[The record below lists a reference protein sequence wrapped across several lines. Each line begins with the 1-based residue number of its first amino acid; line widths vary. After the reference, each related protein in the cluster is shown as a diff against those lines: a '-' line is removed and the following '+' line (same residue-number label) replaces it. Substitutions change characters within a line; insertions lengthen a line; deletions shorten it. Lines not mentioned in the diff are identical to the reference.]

1 MLTAARD
8 AAKGEGFRVLRAR
21 GAQLE
26 REYAFGVV
34 RQLVEPLLAET
45 PSAERALLMDGPPGL
60 AAQLLGIPRAHDS
73 MIRDSPVAPDPGFA
87 VLHVLY
93 WLFANLA
100 AERPV
105 ALVVDDVHWPDRAS
119 LRFLAFLLPR
129 LEELRAM
136 VRLAARPAEAG
147 ASRELMAAIT
157 MDPATAVTTLRPLT
171 ISGGARPVAAGGGAP
186 PPTRF
191 APAGRGGGPPVA
203 P

>member
-1 MLTAARD
+1 MLTAARE

-45 PSAERALLMDGPPGL
+45 PDAERALLMDGPPGL

-73 MIRDSPVAPDPGFA
+73 MIGDSPVAPDPGFA
-87 VLHVLY
+87 VLHGLY

-105 ALVVDDVHWPDRAS
+105 ALVVDDVHWADRAS
-119 LRFLAFLLPR
+119 LRFLAFR
-129 LEELRAM
+129 SRDWRSCERWYCWRRA
-136 VRLAARPAEAG
+136 
-147 ASRELMAAIT
+147 
-157 MDPATAVTTLRPLT
+157 
-171 ISGGARPVAAGGGAP
+171 
-186 PPTRF
+186 
-191 APAGRGGGPPVA
+191 GPS
-203 P
+203 